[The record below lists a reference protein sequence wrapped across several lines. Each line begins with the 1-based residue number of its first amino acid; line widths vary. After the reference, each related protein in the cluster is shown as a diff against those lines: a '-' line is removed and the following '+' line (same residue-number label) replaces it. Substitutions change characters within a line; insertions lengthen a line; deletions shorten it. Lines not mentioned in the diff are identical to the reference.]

1 MEKSNNTTEGA
12 DSPLI
17 VEGMSPL
24 DVLLARLSLTQ
35 GQFCTELGVSP
46 SAYKRWR
53 EKGIVTKL
61 NHLQAKKFDSMLRR
75 VGLSIQDLPDDVR
88 RHDTQKAPE

>member
-12 DSPLI
+12 GSPLI

-24 DVLLARLSLTQ
+24 DVLLARLGLTQ
-35 GQFCTELGVSP
+35 GQFCVELGVSA

-53 EKGIVTKL
+53 EKGLVTKL
-61 NHLQAKKFDSMLRR
+61 NHHQAKKFDLMLRR

-88 RHDTQKAPE
+88 RHQTNEST